1 MEVTQIK
8 DIVNQ
13 TTAEVTGTEAIADID
28 LNEVVENG
36 AEVLESDKL
45 IDNYVRTLVDHI
57 GKVVFVNRPYTGS
70 TPSVMMDAWEYGA
83 ILEKIQYEGLPEA
96 EDNDSWD
103 LQDGQSY
110 DPNIFYKPT
119 VSAKFYSER
128 RTFDVPMSFANRQV
142 KSAFS
147 SAAQLQAFFAMIETA
162 ISNGMTVKMDSL
174 VQLTL
179 ANAIATVYNNR
190 ATKPVQYVDLVTRYK
205 AATGDNTV
213 TPENALVTPEF
224 TRWASMEMKRVL
236 ARMRKLSTLF
246 NAGGKY
252 RHTPADR
259 LHLILHSDFTAAAE
273 AYLYS
278 DTYHNEF
285 VKLPKAEEVAFW
297 QGSGTAF
304 GWADTSKIVV
314 TPRDSEN
321 SVTVNNIV
329 GIAFDREAL
338 GVTNLD
344 RRVTTNWNPKGEF
357 TNNWYKFDAGY
368 FNDFNENIVVFT
380 LGEPSSPVPPVSRVG
395 VQTVFDAGEVQTS
408 IKESVKKA
416 AKTAKA

>member
-13 TTAEVTGTEAIADID
+13 TTAEVTGTEAISDID

-205 AATGDNTV
+205 TATGDVTV

-297 QGSGTAF
+297 QGSGTGF

-314 TPRDSEN
+314 TPRDSEQ

-395 VQTVFDAGEVQTS
+395 KQTVFNEEE
-408 IKESVKKA
+408 IKATTKASVKKA
-416 AKTAKA
+416 ASK

>member
-1 MEVTQIK
+1 MQVTQIAE
-8 DIVNQ
+8 IVNQ
-13 TTAEVTGTEAIADID
+13 TTAEVTGTEALQTVD

-36 AEVLESDKL
+36 AEVLDNDKL
-45 IDNYVRTLVDHI
+45 IDNYVKNLIDHI

-70 TPSVMMDAWEYGA
+70 TPSVMMDSWEYGA

-96 EDNDSWD
+96 EDNDTWD
-103 LQDGQSY
+103 LQDGKSY

-128 RTFDVPMSFANRQV
+128 RTFDIPMSFAQRQV

-174 VQLTL
+174 VQLTI
-179 ANAIATVYNNR
+179 ANAIATVYSNR
-190 ATKPVQYVDLVTRYK
+190 VSNPVQYYGLVTRYV
-205 AATGDNTV
+205 AATGDSTV
-213 TPENALVTPEF
+213 NASNALVKPEF

-236 ARMRKLSTLF
+236 ARMKKLSTLF

-273 AYLYS
+273 AFLYS
-278 DTYHNEF
+278 DTYHDEF

-297 QGSGTAF
+297 QGSGTGF
-304 GWADTSKIVV
+304 GWSDTSKIIVK
-314 TPRDSEN
+314 PRDMN
-321 SVTVNNIV
+321 DSVTVENVV
-329 GIAFDREAL
+329 GIAFDRDAL
-338 GVTNLD
+338 GVSNLD
-344 RRVTTNWNPKGEF
+344 RRVTTNWNAKAEF

-368 FNDFNENIVVFT
+368 FNDFNENMVVFT
-380 LGEPSSPVPPVSRVG
+380 LG
-395 VQTVFDAGEVQTS
+395 
-408 IKESVKKA
+408 
-416 AKTAKA
+416 

>member
-1 MEVTQIK
+1 MKVEQIA

-13 TTAEVTGTEAIADID
+13 TTAEVTGTEALADVD
-28 LNEVVENG
+28 LNKVVEVG
-36 AEVLESDKL
+36 AEVLDNDKL
-45 IDNYVRTLVDHI
+45 IDNFVKSLVDHI

-70 TPSVMMDAWEYGA
+70 TPSVMMESWEYGA

-96 EDNDSWD
+96 EENDSWN
-103 LQDGQSY
+103 LEDGRSY

-128 RTFDVPMSFANRQV
+128 KTFDIPMSFAQRQV

-147 SAAQLQAFFAMIETA
+147 NSAQLQAFFAMIETA

-174 VQLTL
+174 VQLTI
-179 ANAIATVYNNR
+179 ANAIATVYNNKL
-190 ATKPVQYVDLVTRYK
+190 TNPVQYYDLVTAYRT
-205 AATGDNTV
+205 ATGDSTV
-213 TPENALVTPEF
+213 TPENALVKPEF
-224 TRWASMEMKRVL
+224 TRWASMHMKRVA

-273 AYLYS
+273 AFLYS
-278 DTYHNEF
+278 DTYHNEY
-285 VKLPKAEEVAFW
+285 VKLPQAEEVAFW
-297 QGSGTAF
+297 QGSGTGFAW
-304 GWADTSKIVV
+304 GDTSKIIV
-314 TPRDSEN
+314 TPSGADEPT
-321 SVTVNNIV
+321 TVNNVV
-329 GIAFDREAL
+329 GIFFDRDAL
-338 GVTNLD
+338 GVSNLD
-344 RRVTTNWNPKGEF
+344 RRVTTNWNPKAEF

-380 LGEPSSPVPPVSRVG
+380 LGEP
-395 VQTVFDAGEVQTS
+395 TT
-408 IKESVKKA
+408 
-416 AKTAKA
+416 

>member
-1 MEVTQIK
+1 MKVTQIA
-8 DIVNQ
+8 DIVNK
-13 TTAEVTGTEAIADID
+13 TTAQVTGTEAAENID
-28 LNEVVENG
+28 LNSVVETG
-36 AEVLESDKL
+36 AEVLDNDKL
-45 IDNYVRTLVDHI
+45 IDNYVKTLIDHI
-57 GKVVFVNRPYTGS
+57 GKVVFVNRPYTGT
-70 TPSVMMDAWEYGA
+70 TPSVMMDSWEYGA

-96 EDNDSWD
+96 EDNDSWE
-103 LQDGQSY
+103 LEDGKSY
-110 DPNIFYKPT
+110 DPNIFYKPE

-128 RTFDVPMSFANRQV
+128 RTFDIPMSFAQRQV

-147 SAAQLQAFFAMIETA
+147 GAAQVQAFFAMIETA

-179 ANAIATVYNNR
+179 ANAIGTVYTNKNE
-190 ATKPVQYVDLVTRYK
+190 KPVQYVDLVARYV
-205 AATGDNTV
+205 AATNDSTV
-213 TPENALVTPEF
+213 TPENALIKPEF

-236 ARMRKLSTLF
+236 ARMKKLSTLF

-252 RHTPADR
+252 RHTPDDR

-297 QGSGTAF
+297 QASGTSF
-304 GWADTSKIVV
+304 GWSDTSKVIV
-314 TPRDSEN
+314 TPRGAQAP
-321 SVTVNNIV
+321 VTVSNVV
-329 GIAFDREAL
+329 GIAFDRDAL

-344 RRVTTNWNPKGEF
+344 RRVTTNWNPKAEF

-380 LGEPSSPVPPVSRVG
+380 LGDPSNTKG
-395 VQTVFDAGEVQTS
+395 KNG
-408 IKESVKKA
+408 KA
-416 AKTAKA
+416 TA

>member
-1 MEVTQIK
+1 MEVTQIAE
-8 DIVNQ
+8 IVNQ
-13 TTAEVTGTEAIADID
+13 TTAEVTGTQAIDTVD

-36 AEVLESDKL
+36 AEVLDNDKL
-45 IDNYVRTLVDHI
+45 IDNYVKTLIDHI

-70 TPSVMMDAWEYGA
+70 TPSVMMDSWEYGA

-96 EDNDSWD
+96 EENESWE
-103 LQDGQSY
+103 LEDGRSY
-110 DPNIFYKPT
+110 DPNIFYKPQ

-128 RTFDVPMSFANRQV
+128 RTFDIPMSFAQRQV

-147 SAAQLQAFFAMIETA
+147 NGAQLQAFFAMIETA

-190 ATKPVQYVDLVTRYK
+190 VTNPVQYYPLVSMYVT
-205 AATGDNTV
+205 ATGDSTV
-213 TPENALVTPEF
+213 TTDNALVKPEF
-224 TRWASMEMKRVL
+224 CRWAAMTMKRVV

-297 QGSGTAF
+297 QGSGTGF
-304 GWADTSKIVV
+304 GWADTAKIKVI
-314 TPRDSEN
+314 PRDAQEA
-321 SVTVNNIV
+321 VTVSNV
-329 GIAFDREAL
+329 LGIAFDRDAL
-338 GVTNLD
+338 GVSNLD
-344 RRVTTNWNPKGEF
+344 RRVTTNWNPKAEF

-368 FNDFNENIVVFT
+368 FNDFNENIAVFT
-380 LGEPSSPVPPVSRVG
+380 L
-395 VQTVFDAGEVQTS
+395 
-408 IKESVKKA
+408 
-416 AKTAKA
+416 

>member
-1 MEVTQIK
+1 MEVTQIA

-13 TTAEVTGTEAIADID
+13 TTAEVTGTEAISDVD
-28 LNEVVENG
+28 LNKVVETG
-36 AEVLESDKL
+36 AEVLDNDKL

-70 TPSVMMDAWEYGA
+70 TPSVMMDSWEYGA
-83 ILEKIQYEGLPEA
+83 IHEKIQYEGLPEA
-96 EDNDSWD
+96 EDNDSWN

-110 DPNIFYKPT
+110 DPNVFHKPT

-128 RTFDVPMSFANRQV
+128 RTFDIEMSFARRQV

-147 SAAQLQAFFAMIETA
+147 NGAQVQAFFSMIETA

-174 VQLTL
+174 VQLTI
-179 ANAIATVYNNR
+179 ANAIATVYNNKL
-190 ATKPVQYVDLVTRYK
+190 TNPVQYYDLVTAYK
-205 AATGDNTV
+205 TATGDNTV
-213 TPENALVTPEF
+213 TPENAMVKPEF
-224 TRWASMEMKRVL
+224 TRWAAMTMKRVV

-252 RHTPADR
+252 RHTPTDR

-273 AYLYS
+273 AYLYG

-285 VKLPKAEEVAFW
+285 VKLPKAEEVPFW
-297 QGSGTAF
+297 QGSGTSFA
-304 GWADTSKIVV
+304 WADTSKIIV
-314 TPRDSEN
+314 TPAGAN
-321 SVTVNNIV
+321 APTTVNNVV
-329 GIAFDREAL
+329 GIAWDRDAL
-338 GVTNLD
+338 GVSNLD
-344 RRVTTNWNPKGEF
+344 RRVTTNWNPKAEF

-380 LGEPSSPVPPVSRVG
+380 LGEP
-395 VQTVFDAGEVQTS
+395 TNANNNNKT
-408 IKESVKKA
+408 
-416 AKTAKA
+416 TAKKSA

>member
-1 MEVTQIK
+1 MEVTQIA

-13 TTAEVTGTEAIADID
+13 TTAEVTGTEAVSDVD
-28 LNEVVENG
+28 LNKVVETG
-36 AEVLESDKL
+36 AEVLDNDKL
-45 IDNYVRTLVDHI
+45 IDNYVKTLIDHI

-70 TPSVMMDAWEYGA
+70 TPSVMMDSWEYGA

-96 EDNDSWD
+96 EENDSWN
-103 LQDGQSY
+103 LVDGQSY
-110 DPNIFYKPT
+110 DPNVFHKPT

-128 RTFDVPMSFANRQV
+128 RTFDIEMSFARRQV

-147 SAAQLQAFFAMIETA
+147 TGAQVQAFFAMIETA

-174 VQLTL
+174 VQLTI
-179 ANAIATVYNNR
+179 ANAIATVYNNKL
-190 ATKPVQYVDLVTRYK
+190 TKPVQYYDLVTAYK
-205 AATGDNTV
+205 TATGDNSV
-213 TPENALVTPEF
+213 TPENAMVTPAF
-224 TRWASMEMKRVL
+224 TRWAAMTMKRVI

-273 AYLYS
+273 AYLYG

-285 VKLPKAEEVAFW
+285 IKLPQAEEVPFW
-297 QGSGTAF
+297 QGSGISF
-304 GWADTSKIVV
+304 GWADTSKIIV
-314 TPRDSEN
+314 TPSGSN
-321 SVTVNNIV
+321 VPTTVNNVV
-329 GIAFDREAL
+329 GIAFDRDAL
-338 GVTNLD
+338 GVSNLD
-344 RRVTTNWNPKGEF
+344 RRVTTNWNPKAEF

-380 LGEPSSPVPPVSRVG
+380 LGEPTATNNSTKTVS
-395 VQTVFDAGEVQTS
+395 
-408 IKESVKKA
+408 KK
-416 AKTAKA
+416 

>member
-13 TTAEVTGTEAIADID
+13 TTAEVTGTEAIADVD
-28 LNEVVENG
+28 LNKVVEAG
-36 AEVLESDKL
+36 AEILESDKL
-45 IDNYVRTLVDHI
+45 IDNYVKTLVDHI
-57 GKVVFVNRPYTGS
+57 GKVVFVNRPYTGT
-70 TPSVMMDAWEYGA
+70 TPSVLMDSWEYGA
-83 ILEKIQYEGLPEA
+83 ILEKIQYEGIPEA

-103 LQDGQSY
+103 LVDGQSY

-128 RTFDVPMSFANRQV
+128 RTFDIPMSFASKQV

-147 SAAQLQAFFAMIETA
+147 NSQQLQAFFAMIETA

-179 ANAIATVYNNR
+179 ANAIATVYSNR
-190 ATKPVQYVDLVTRYK
+190 ATKPVQYYDLVARYQ

-213 TPENALVTPEF
+213 TAANALITPEF
-224 TRWASMEMKRVL
+224 TRWASMEMRRVI
-236 ARMRKLSTLF
+236 ARMKKLSTLF

-252 RHTPADR
+252 RHTPNDR

-278 DTYHNEF
+278 DTYHEEF
-285 VKLPKAEEVAFW
+285 VKLPRAEEVAFW
-297 QGSGTAF
+297 QGSGTGF
-304 GWADTSKIVV
+304 SWGDTSKIIV
-314 TPRDSEN
+314 TPAGSEN
-321 SVTVNNIV
+321 PVTVDNVV
-329 GIAFDREAL
+329 GIAFDRDAL

-344 RRVTTNWNPKGEF
+344 RRVTTNYNAKAEF

-380 LGEPSSPVPPVSRVG
+380 LG
-395 VQTVFDAGEVQTS
+395 AN
-408 IKESVKKA
+408 A
-416 AKTAKA
+416 

>member
-1 MEVTQIK
+1 MKVEQIA

-13 TTAEVTGTEAIADID
+13 TTAEVTGTEALADVD
-28 LNEVVENG
+28 LNKVVEIG
-36 AEVLESDKL
+36 AEVLDNDKL
-45 IDNYVRTLVDHI
+45 IDNFVKSLVDHI

-70 TPSVMMDAWEYGA
+70 TPSVMMESWEYGA

-96 EDNDSWD
+96 EENDSWN
-103 LQDGQSY
+103 LEDGRSY

-128 RTFDVPMSFANRQV
+128 KTFDIPMSFAQRQV

-147 SAAQLQAFFAMIETA
+147 NSAQLQAFFAMIETA

-174 VQLTL
+174 VQLTI
-179 ANAIATVYNNR
+179 ANAIATVYNNKL
-190 ATKPVQYVDLVTRYK
+190 TNPVQYYDLVTAYRT
-205 AATGDNTV
+205 ATGDSTV
-213 TPENALVTPEF
+213 TPENALVKPDF
-224 TRWASMEMKRVL
+224 TRWASMHMKRVA

-273 AYLYS
+273 AFLYS
-278 DTYHNEF
+278 DTYHNEY
-285 VKLPKAEEVAFW
+285 VKLPQAEEVAFW
-297 QGSGTAF
+297 QGSGTGFAW
-304 GWADTSKIVV
+304 GDTSKIIV
-314 TPRDSEN
+314 TPSGADEPT
-321 SVTVNNIV
+321 TVNNVV
-329 GIAFDREAL
+329 GIFFDRDAL
-338 GVTNLD
+338 GVSNLD
-344 RRVTTNWNPKGEF
+344 RRVTTNWNPKAEF

-380 LGEPSSPVPPVSRVG
+380 LGEP
-395 VQTVFDAGEVQTS
+395 TT
-408 IKESVKKA
+408 
-416 AKTAKA
+416 

>member
-1 MEVTQIK
+1 MEVTQIAE
-8 DIVNQ
+8 IVNQ
-13 TTAEVTGTEAIADID
+13 TTAEVTGTEAASTVD
-28 LNEVVENG
+28 LNEVVETG
-36 AEVLESDKL
+36 AEVLDNDKL
-45 IDNYVRTLVDHI
+45 IDNYVKTLIDHI

-70 TPSVMMDAWEYGA
+70 TPSVMMDSWEYGA

-103 LQDGQSY
+103 LEDGKSY

-128 RTFDVPMSFANRQV
+128 RTFDIPMSFAQRQV

-147 SAAQLQAFFAMIETA
+147 GAAQVQAFFAMIETA

-190 ATKPVQYVDLVTRYK
+190 VSKPVQYYDLVTRYTT
-205 AATGDNTV
+205 ATGDSTV
-213 TPENALVTPEF
+213 TPENAMVKPEF
-224 TRWASMEMKRVL
+224 TRWASMEIRRVL
-236 ARMRKLSTLF
+236 ARMKKLSVLF

-252 RHTPADR
+252 RHTPDDR

-285 VKLPKAEEVAFW
+285 VKLPRAEEVAFW
-297 QGSGTAF
+297 QASGTSF
-304 GWADTSKIVV
+304 GWSDTSKIIV
-314 TPRDSEN
+314 TPSGADS

-329 GIAFDREAL
+329 GIAFDRDAL

-344 RRVTTNWNPKGEF
+344 RRVTTNWNPKAEF

-380 LGEPSSPVPPVSRVG
+380 LGEPSNNR
-395 VQTVFDAGEVQTS
+395 TEATS
-408 IKESVKKA
+408 TKASTGKKVV
-416 AKTAKA
+416 

>member
-1 MEVTQIK
+1 MKVEQIA

-13 TTAEVTGTEAIADID
+13 TTAEVTGTEAVSDVD
-28 LNEVVENG
+28 LNKVVETG
-36 AEVLESDKL
+36 AEVLDNDKL
-45 IDNYVRTLVDHI
+45 IDNYVKTLIDHI

-70 TPSVMMDAWEYGA
+70 TPSVMMDSWEYGA

-96 EDNDSWD
+96 EENDSWN
-103 LQDGQSY
+103 LVDGQSY
-110 DPNIFYKPT
+110 DPNVFHKPT

-128 RTFDVPMSFANRQV
+128 RTFDIEMSFARRQV

-147 SAAQLQAFFAMIETA
+147 NAAQVQAFFAMIETA

-174 VQLTL
+174 VQLTI

-190 ATKPVQYVDLVTRYK
+190 VTKPVQYVDLVTLYRP
-205 AATGDNTV
+205 ATGDNSV
-213 TPENALVTPEF
+213 TPENAMVKPEF
-224 TRWASMEMKRVL
+224 TRWAAMTMKRIV

-252 RHTPADR
+252 RHTPSDR

-273 AYLYS
+273 AYLYG

-285 VKLPKAEEVAFW
+285 VKLPKAEEVPFW
-297 QGSGTAF
+297 QGSGTGFA
-304 GWADTSKIVV
+304 WADTSKIIV
-314 TPRDSEN
+314 TPSGSN
-321 SVTVNNIV
+321 SSTTINNVV

-338 GVTNLD
+338 GVSNLD
-344 RRVTTNWNPKGEF
+344 RRVTTNWNPKAEF

-380 LGEPSSPVPPVSRVG
+380 LGEPTR
-395 VQTVFDAGEVQTS
+395 GETKSTS
-408 IKESVKKA
+408 KK
-416 AKTAKA
+416 